1 MFIIELTYKVD
12 VTEIDRHMAAHMSF
26 VRKYYKSGHFVVSGR
41 KIPRDGGIILSKGA
55 SREEVEAIAA
65 EDPFCVHGLADA
77 RIIEFRVSQQAD
89 DLQSRFTSAPL

>member
-12 VTEIDRHMAAHMSF
+12 VAEIDRHMAAHMVF
-26 VRKYYKSGHFVVSGR
+26 VRKYYKSGHFVASGR
-41 KIPRDGGIILSKGA
+41 KIPRDGGIILSRGD

-65 EDPFCVHGLADA
+65 EDPFCRRGLADA

-89 DLQSRFTSAPL
+89 DLQSRFTTAPL

>member
-12 VTEIDRHMAAHMSF
+12 VAEIDRHMAAHMAF
-26 VRKYYKSGHFVVSGR
+26 VRKYYKSGHFVASGR
-41 KIPRDGGIILSKGA
+41 KIPRDGGIILSRGD

-65 EDPFCVHGLADA
+65 EDPFCLRGLADA

-89 DLQSRFTSAPL
+89 DLQSRFTTAPL